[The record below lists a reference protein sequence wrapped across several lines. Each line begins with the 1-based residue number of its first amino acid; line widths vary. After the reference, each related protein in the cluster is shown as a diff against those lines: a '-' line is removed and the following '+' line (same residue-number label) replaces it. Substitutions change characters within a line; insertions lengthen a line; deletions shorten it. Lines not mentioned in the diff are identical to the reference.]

1 MKKETNDLKK
11 YNEPSFSAQ
20 DAWKNMQEI
29 LDKEMPIENK
39 RKKRFFYFWF
49 ITIIIAGVGTYL
61 SLLPINTDKNKLSV
75 IAQNSLDSTKYLK
88 KTNTPN
94 QTKIISEFSENKSP
108 EKTYTNKNE
117 IINNEL
123 ANSDPVIKTISIKT
137 KKNQENLKTITKTK
151 IFLKKNSAGS
161 INDKN
166 VFLSNSTEIEYYT
179 TSTPNVNVLKQVA
192 AKINNKKTGLEEVTN
207 NSFTNLQ
214 TRKNIIKINEEESNE
229 EKNTLINSQSK
240 ISSKIPAI
248 EANTAAIKVP
258 KNKANNALHYG
269 LQWNILLPQANNYL
283 DYNAKNQPLSVIIPE
298 FWVSK
303 NLNNK
308 SEIGLQLNPYSQ
320 YTLRNNNVL
329 NSKDYLVT
337 VLQGSNPTPTTT
349 TYIQTRSL
357 LKAMGVE
364 LTARYTYKLSDNFSV
379 AIGIGNTW
387 LNAAVVNDRVKSK
400 DGKLSHDSLYGIAQG
415 FNDWDYLK
423 SSFIIGKFEML
434 YKFNRFQ
441 FGVSFVKPIGNIYSF
456 SNSNSNPV
464 NGRALLRW
472 QIN

>member
-1 MKKETNDLKK
+1 
-11 YNEPSFSAQ
+11 
-20 DAWKNMQEI
+20 
-29 LDKEMPIENK
+29 
-39 RKKRFFYFWF
+39 
-49 ITIIIAGVGTYL
+49 
-61 SLLPINTDKNKLSV
+61 
-75 IAQNSLDSTKYLK
+75 
-88 KTNTPN
+88 
-94 QTKIISEFSENKSP
+94 
-108 EKTYTNKNE
+108 
-117 IINNEL
+117 
-123 ANSDPVIKTISIKT
+123 
-137 KKNQENLKTITKTK
+137 
-151 IFLKKNSAGS
+151 LKKNSAGS

-214 TRKNIIKINEEESNE
+214 TRKNIIKINKEESNE

-400 DGKLSHDSLYGIAQG
+400 DGKLSHDSLYGIAKG